1 MVRQATEQDIEAIA
15 DMSMEFMS
23 GTKYASV
30 LPVDRDEVKHAIL
43 QLAAMGRVWVAVVDG
58 AVRGFMCASILPTW
72 FSPRSRIAL
81 EHVWWMQPE
90 FRGRPEGI
98 RLLLEFERWAKEQG
112 AHVAC
117 LSDIV
122 LEAGSP
128 AGSILQRLGY
138 EVSERT
144 FLKVLPC
151 STAESDAST
160 TSPPAESGT
169 SQSLPSSQELP

>member
-15 DMSMEFMS
+15 DMGMEFMS
-23 GTKYASV
+23 GTRYASV
-30 LPVDRDEVKHAIL
+30 LPVNRDEVRTAIL
-43 QLAAMGRVWVAVVDG
+43 QLASVGRVWVAVVEG
-58 AVRGFMCASILPTW
+58 HVRGFMAASIIPCW
-72 FSPRSRIAL
+72 FSQRSRIAL

-112 AHVAC
+112 AQVAC
-117 LSDIV
+117 MSDIV

-144 FLKVLPC
+144 FLKVLQC
-151 STAESDAST
+151 STAASDEST
-160 TSPPAESGT
+160 TCPPAANGDS
-169 SQSLPSSQELP
+169 

>member
-15 DMSMEFMS
+15 DMGMEFMS
-23 GTKYASV
+23 GTRYASV
-30 LPVDRDEVKHAIL
+30 LPVNRDEVRTAIL
-43 QLAAMGRVWVAVVDG
+43 QLASVGRVWVAVVEG
-58 AVRGFMCASILPTW
+58 HVRGFMAASIIPCW

-112 AHVAC
+112 AQVAC
-117 LSDIV
+117 MSDIV

-144 FLKVLPC
+144 FLKVLQC
-151 STAESDAST
+151 STAASDEST
-160 TSPPAESGT
+160 TFPPAASGG
-169 SQSLPSSQELP
+169 S

>member
-15 DMSMEFMS
+15 DMGMEFMS
-23 GTKYASV
+23 GTRYASV
-30 LPVDRDEVKHAIL
+30 LPVNRDEVRTAIL
-43 QLAAMGRVWVAVVDG
+43 QLASVGRVWVAVVEG
-58 AVRGFMCASILPTW
+58 HVRGFMAASIIPCW
-72 FSPRSRIAL
+72 FSQRSRIAL

-112 AHVAC
+112 AQVAC
-117 LSDIV
+117 MSDII

-144 FLKVLPC
+144 FLKVLQC
-151 STAESDAST
+151 STAASDEST
-160 TSPPAESGT
+160 TSPHAANGDS
-169 SQSLPSSQELP
+169 

>member
-15 DMSMEFMS
+15 DMGMEFMS
-23 GTKYASV
+23 GTRYASV
-30 LPVDRDEVKHAIL
+30 LPVNRDEVRTAIL
-43 QLAAMGRVWVAVVDG
+43 QLASVGRVWVAVVEG
-58 AVRGFMCASILPTW
+58 HVRGFMAASIIPCW
-72 FSPRSRIAL
+72 FSQRSRIAL

-112 AHVAC
+112 AQVAC
-117 LSDIV
+117 MSDIV

-144 FLKVLPC
+144 FLKVLQC
-151 STAESDAST
+151 STAASDEST
-160 TSPPAESGT
+160 TFPPAASGG
-169 SQSLPSSQELP
+169 S

>member
-15 DMSMEFMS
+15 DMGMEFMS
-23 GTKYASV
+23 GTRYASV
-30 LPVDRDEVKHAIL
+30 LPVNRDEVRTAIL
-43 QLAAMGRVWVAVVDG
+43 QLASVGRVWVAVVEG
-58 AVRGFMCASILPTW
+58 HVRGFMAASIIPSW

-112 AHVAC
+112 AQVAC
-117 LSDIV
+117 MSDIV

-144 FLKVLPC
+144 FLKVLQC
-151 STAESDAST
+151 STAASDEST
-160 TSPPAESGT
+160 TCPPAANGDS
-169 SQSLPSSQELP
+169 

>member
-15 DMSMEFMS
+15 DMGMEFMS
-23 GTKYASV
+23 GTRYASV
-30 LPVDRDEVKHAIL
+30 LLVNRDEVRTAIL
-43 QLAAMGRVWVAVVDG
+43 QLASVGRVWVAVVEG
-58 AVRGFMCASILPTW
+58 HVRGFMAASIIPCW
-72 FSPRSRIAL
+72 FSQRSRIAL

-112 AHVAC
+112 AQVAC
-117 LSDIV
+117 MSDIV

-144 FLKVLPC
+144 FLKVLQC
-151 STAESDAST
+151 STAASDEST
-160 TSPPAESGT
+160 TCPPAANGGS
-169 SQSLPSSQELP
+169 

>member
-15 DMSMEFMS
+15 DMGMEFMS

-30 LPVDRDEVKHAIL
+30 LPMYRDDARAAIL
-43 QLAAMGRVWVAVVDG
+43 QLASVGRVWVAVVDG
-58 AVRGFMCASILPTW
+58 RVRGFMAATIIPCW

-90 FRGRPEGI
+90 CRGRPESI
-98 RLLLEFERWAKEQG
+98 RMLLEFERWAKEQG
-112 AHVAC
+112 AQVAC
-117 LSDIV
+117 MSDLV

-151 STAESDAST
+151 STAASDEST
-160 TSPPAESGT
+160 TSPPAANGDS
-169 SQSLPSSQELP
+169 

>member
-15 DMSMEFMS
+15 DMGMEFMS

-30 LPVDRDEVKHAIL
+30 LPMYRDDARAAIL
-43 QLAAMGRVWVAVVDG
+43 QLHLVGRVWVAEIEG
-58 AVRGFMCASILPTW
+58 RIRGFMAASIIPCW
-72 FSPRSRIAL
+72 FNPRSRIAL
-81 EHVWWMQPE
+81 EHVWWMDE
-90 FRGRPEGI
+90 DVRGRVEGM

-112 AHVAC
+112 AQVVC

-144 FLKVLPC
+144 FLKVLKC
-151 STAESDAST
+151 STTESDEST
-160 TSPPAESGT
+160 TSPHDASDI
-169 SQSLPSSQELP
+169 SLSAD

>member
-15 DMSMEFMS
+15 DMGMEFMS

-30 LPVDRDEVKHAIL
+30 LPMYRDDARAAIL
-43 QLAAMGRVWVAVVDG
+43 QLHLVGRVWVAEIEG
-58 AVRGFMCASILPTW
+58 RIRGFMAASIIPCW
-72 FSPRSRIAL
+72 FNPRSRIAL
-81 EHVWWMQPE
+81 EHVWWMQPD
-90 FRGRPEGI
+90 FRSRPEGI
-98 RLLLEFERWAKEQG
+98 RMLLEFERWAKEQG
-112 AHVAC
+112 AQVAC
-117 LSDIV
+117 MSDIV

-151 STAESDAST
+151 STAASDEST
-160 TSPPAESGT
+160 TSPHAASDT
-169 SQSLPSSQELP
+169 SLSAD

>member
-15 DMSMEFMS
+15 DMGMEFMS
-23 GTKYASV
+23 GTRYASV
-30 LPVDRDEVKHAIL
+30 LPVNRDEVRTAIL
-43 QLAAMGRVWVAVVDG
+43 QLASVGRVWVAVVEG
-58 AVRGFMCASILPTW
+58 HVRGFMAASIIPCW
-72 FSPRSRIAL
+72 FSQRSRIAL

-112 AHVAC
+112 AQVAC
-117 LSDIV
+117 MSDIV

-144 FLKVLPC
+144 FLKVLQC
-151 STAESDAST
+151 STAASDEST
-160 TSPPAESGT
+160 TFPPAASGD
-169 SQSLPSSQELP
+169 S

>member
-1 MVRQATEQDIEAIA
+1 MVKQATEQDIEAIA
-15 DMSMEFMS
+15 DMGMEFMS
-23 GTKYASV
+23 GTRYASV
-30 LPVDRDEVKHAIL
+30 LPVNRDEVRTAIL
-43 QLAAMGRVWVAVVDG
+43 QLASVGRVWVAVVEG
-58 AVRGFMCASILPTW
+58 HVRGFMAASIIPCW
-72 FSPRSRIAL
+72 FSQRSRIAL

-112 AHVAC
+112 AQVAC
-117 LSDIV
+117 MSDIV

-144 FLKVLPC
+144 FLKVLQC
-151 STAESDAST
+151 STAASDEFT
-160 TSPPAESGT
+160 TCPPAANGDS
-169 SQSLPSSQELP
+169 